1 LGAAASQVKDFVVV
15 YSEQDGVTMMATA
28 LGEKLRKLRKDKKL
42 TLDQLAA
49 LSGASKSYVWELENK
64 NPPRPSAEKVSRLAQ
79 ALGVTTDFLLD
90 ENLATPGEAEK
101 DAHFYRK
108 YQKAPPDTKE
118 RLRLIL
124 EALDTPKE

>member
-1 LGAAASQVKDFVVV
+1 
-15 YSEQDGVTMMATA
+15 MATA
-28 LGEKLRKLRKDKKL
+28 LGEKLRALRKEKKL

-64 NPPRPSAEKVSRLAQ
+64 NPPRPSAEKVSKLAQ

-90 ENLATPGEAEK
+90 ESVATPGDAEK

-108 YQKAPPDTKE
+108 YKNAPPETKE
-118 RLRLIL
+118 QLRRIL
-124 EALDTPKE
+124 EAIDTPKP